1 MNQTVNRRE
10 FLRTASI
17 CGVLLAISDTITAAA
32 KPSTKTSVPKS
43 SLLFKKVYGAL
54 IGAAIGDAMG
64 GPVEFWHHK
73 KIIEKFGKV
82 ETLMA
87 YDREPNPHGP
97 WKKEAGTYTD
107 DSRLNKLFC
116 QAVLDKKGVPT
127 DKDLAKAIISYYH
140 SAPEGLEKQWI
151 EEYYFKAVYRE
162 DKNVFGGQP
171 TNGGIMAIAP
181 FGVINPCDP
190 RKALT
195 DAYDALFMVEGY
207 SRYSAAIAAAAI
219 SSAMK
224 SDSTVDTIISDCLEA
239 ASYHKS
245 KVEGTLWPATDLYT
259 HVGEKNEQ
267 LVNKGIEIAKKHGNP
282 YTLRDE
288 LLANIQQQFGPD
300 GSETLAIALTM
311 FHAAKGDYVE
321 SIKGAVNCGRDND
334 SSASV
339 AGAIAGAF
347 NGADKIPAE
356 WIELVERVNPGPR
369 FREIAESFCKIIT
382 AKHQQDLKALN
393 NLGELIKK
401 S

>member
-1 MNQTVNRRE
+1 MKETINRRE
-10 FLRTASI
+10 FLKSASI
-17 CGVLLAISDTITAAA
+17 WCVLSAIAETITAAA
-32 KPSTKTSVPKS
+32 KPLTKTSASKF

-54 IGAAIGDAMG
+54 VGAGIGDAMG
-64 GPVEFWHHK
+64 GPVEFWYYK
-73 KIIEKFGKV
+73 KIIEKFGKI
-82 ETLMA
+82 ETLMP

-107 DSRLNKLFC
+107 DTRLNKLFC
-116 QAVLDKKGVPT
+116 QAVLDKRGVPT
-127 DKDLAKAIISYYH
+127 DKDLAKAIINYYH
-140 SAPEGLEKQWI
+140 AADDGLAKQWI

-181 FGVINPCDP
+181 LGVINPCNP
-190 RKALT
+190 RQALA

-207 SRYSAAIAAAAI
+207 SRYSAAIAAAAV

-224 SDSTVDTIISDCLEA
+224 PDSTVDTIIGDCLEA

-245 KVEGTLWPATDLYT
+245 KVEGLLWPATDLYR

-267 LVNKGIEIAKKHGNP
+267 LINKGIEIAKKHGNP

-311 FHAAKGDYVE
+311 FYAAKGDYAE
-321 SIKGAVNCGRDND
+321 SIKGAVNYGRDND

-356 WIELVERVNPGPR
+356 WIELVERVNPTPR
-369 FREIAESFCKIIT
+369 FREIAESFCEIIT
-382 AKHQQDLKALN
+382 AKQQQDLKVLN
-393 NLGELIKK
+393 NLEELIKK